1 MTFTN
6 NIELIFIIISL
17 TTTFVDYV
25 VPNSKFLRFKKPF
38 NCAFC
43 LSFWISILLSVCLP
57 GGWVLLTT
65 PLILRIIERRL
76 L

>member
-6 NIELIFIIISL
+6 KIEMIFLIIAFA
-17 TTTFVDYV
+17 TTFVDYV
-25 VPNSKFLRFKKPF
+25 VPHIKILRFKKPF

-43 LSFWISILLSVCLP
+43 LSVWISILLSVCFSE
-57 GGWVLLTT
+57 GWVLLTT
-65 PLILRIIERRL
+65 PLFLRIIERRL

>member
-1 MTFTN
+1 MTFIN
-6 NIELIFIIISL
+6 KLEIILIIISVV
-17 TTTFVDYV
+17 TTFVDYV
-25 VPNSKFLRFKKPF
+25 VPNIKILRFKKPF

-57 GGWVLLTT
+57 SGWFLLAT
-65 PLILRIIERRL
+65 PLFLRIIERRL